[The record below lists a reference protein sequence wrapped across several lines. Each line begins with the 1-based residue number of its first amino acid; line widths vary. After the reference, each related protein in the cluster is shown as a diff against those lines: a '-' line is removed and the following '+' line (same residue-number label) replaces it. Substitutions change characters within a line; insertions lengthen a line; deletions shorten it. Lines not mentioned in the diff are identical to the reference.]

1 MKLLSKDINTSD
13 AETKDTCNND
23 KYHTPEQALKI
34 LFGYDSFRAGQKSVI
49 DSILA
54 GRDAFAVMPTGA
66 GKSVCYQI
74 PAVLLPGI
82 TLVVSPLISLM
93 QDQVKALNE
102 AGVPAAFI
110 NSSLSEKDYNET
122 IRRAR
127 QGVYKIIYIAPE
139 RLVTEGFLA
148 LAKSVP
154 ISMVTV
160 DEAHCISQWGQ
171 DFRPSYL
178 KIPEF
183 VRTLPIRPV
192 IGAFT
197 ATATR
202 EVREDIIRMLELSD
216 PHVAVTGFD
225 RKNLY
230 FEVRHDKDKYR
241 SIRDYLLA
249 HPDSSG
255 VIYCAT
261 RKNVE
266 EVCDR
271 LLADG
276 FRATRYHAGL
286 SDEERRANQE
296 AFTYDDAPIMVATN
310 AFGMGIDKSNVRF
323 VLHYNMPKNME
334 SYYQEAGRAGRD
346 GTKADCIL
354 FYSGQ
359 DVITNQFFIEQD
371 RDNEEL
377 TGEAL
382 EEVRRQDRERLKKM
396 TFYCHTTDCL
406 RDYMLRYFGEFGSNY
421 CGNCSNCLNT
431 FETID
436 ITELAN
442 DLIGCILTSGMR
454 FGVNVILD
462 TLRGSK
468 NEKVLRFGLDS
479 NRYYATHAQDTIVFL
494 RQVLN
499 YLVLTDYLVV
509 TDDQFPIVKVKEKGL
524 SFYAESGEFRPV
536 LTMKAARKTTQTPAK
551 AGQLPGTDKS
561 GRKRSSLHTGSDPF
575 EALRRLRTEIA
586 RAQHIPPYL
595 VFSDKSLESMCVLLP
610 QTKTEML
617 AVHGV
622 GELKYQKY
630 GEQFLALCQK
640 LAGESEEF

>member
-1 MKLLSKDINTSD
+1 MKQQQDKNDI
-13 AETKDTCNND
+13 
-23 KYHTPEQALKI
+23 LKTYY
-34 LFGYDSFRAGQKSVI
+34 GYDTFRDGQEELI
-49 DSILA
+49 DCLLNGQDVCGI
-54 GRDAFAVMPTGA
+54 MPTGA
-66 GKSVCYQI
+66 GKSVCYQV
-74 PAVLLPGI
+74 PALLLPHV

-93 QDQVKALNE
+93 KDQVRALNQM
-102 AGVPAAFI
+102 GVHAAYL
-110 NSSLSEKDYNET
+110 NSSLSWNQYKKALAYAKEG
-122 IRRAR
+122 R
-127 QGVYKIIYIAPE
+127 YKIIYVAPE
-139 RLVTEGFLA
+139 RLLTEDFLEFA
-148 LAKSVP
+148 ASTP
-154 ISMVTV
+154 ISLLAV
-160 DEAHCISQWGQ
+160 DEAHCVSQWGQ

-216 PHVAVTGFD
+216 PQVAVTGFD
-225 RKNLY
+225 RKNLS

-346 GTKADCIL
+346 GAKADCIL

-479 NRYYATHAQDTIVFL
+479 NRYYATHARDTIVFL

>member
-1 MKLLSKDINTSD
+1 MSKAIKE
-13 AETKDTCNND
+13 AE
-23 KYHTPEQALKI
+23 KI
-34 LFGYDSFRAGQKSVI
+34 LKQYYGYDHFREGQIPVI
-49 DSILA
+49 EAVLE
-54 GRDAFAVMPTGA
+54 GRDVLGIMPTGA
-66 GKSVCYQI
+66 GKSVCYQV
-74 PAVLLPGI
+74 PALMMKGI
-82 TLVVSPLISLM
+82 TIVISPLISLM
-93 QDQVKALNE
+93 KDQVGTLNQM
-102 AGVPAAFI
+102 GVHAAFL
-110 NSSLSEKDYNET
+110 NSSLTSGQYYK
-122 IRRAR
+122 ALQLAK
-127 QGVYKIIYIAPE
+127 QGRYKIIYVAPE
-139 RLVTEGFLA
+139 RLETESFLDFA
-148 LAKSVP
+148 LSEQVQ
-154 ISMVTV
+154 ISFVAV
-160 DEAHCISQWGQ
+160 DEAHCVSQWGQ
-171 DFRPSYL
+171 DFRPGYL
-178 KIPEF
+178 KILDF
-183 VRTLPIRPV
+183 LDRLSYRPV
-192 IGAFT
+192 VGAYT
-197 ATATR
+197 ATATA
-202 EVREDIIRMLELSD
+202 EVREDILDILRLQNPYVET
-216 PHVAVTGFD
+216 TGFD
-225 RKNLY
+225 RGNL
-230 FEVRHDKDKYR
+230 FFAVKKPVDKYKELV
-241 SIRDYLLA
+241 SYLKEKGYDTSG
-249 HPDSSG
+249 DSG
-255 VIYCAT
+255 IIYCLT
-261 RKNVE
+261 RKSVE
-266 EVCDR
+266 QVSFDLRNE
-271 LLADG
+271 G
-276 FRATRYHAGL
+276 FSVTRYHAGL
-286 SDEERRANQE
+286 SDEERKENQE
-296 AFTYDDAPIMVATN
+296 NFIYGKRQIMVATN
-310 AFGMGIDKSNVRF
+310 AFGMGIDKPDVRF
-323 VLHYNMPKNME
+323 VIHYNMPKNME

-346 GTKADCIL
+346 GAKADCIL

-382 EEVRRQDRERLKKM
+382 EDVRRQDRERLKKM

-610 QTKTEML
+610 QTKNEML

>member
-1 MKLLSKDINTSD
+1 MMKKQQ
-13 AETKDTCNND
+13 D
-23 KYHTPEQALKI
+23 KYDILKTYY
-34 LFGYDSFRAGQKSVI
+34 GYDTFRDGQEELI
-49 DSILA
+49 DCLLNGQDVCGI
-54 GRDAFAVMPTGA
+54 MPTGA
-66 GKSVCYQI
+66 GKSVCYQV
-74 PAVLLPGI
+74 PALLLPHV

-93 QDQVKALNE
+93 KDQVRALNQM
-102 AGVPAAFI
+102 GVHAAYL
-110 NSSLSEKDYNET
+110 NSSLSWNQYKKALAYAKEG
-122 IRRAR
+122 R
-127 QGVYKIIYIAPE
+127 YKIIYVAPE
-139 RLVTEGFLA
+139 RLLTEDFLDFA
-148 LAKSVP
+148 ASTPSSLLA
-154 ISMVTV
+154 V
-160 DEAHCISQWGQ
+160 DEAHCGSQWGQ

-178 KIPEF
+178 KILEF
-183 VRTLPIRPV
+183 VRTLPIGPV

-286 SDEERRANQE
+286 SDEERRTNQE

-346 GTKADCIL
+346 GAKADCIL

-536 LTMKAARKTTQTPAK
+536 L
-551 AGQLPGTDKS
+551 
-561 GRKRSSLHTGSDPF
+561 
-575 EALRRLRTEIA
+575 
-586 RAQHIPPYL
+586 
-595 VFSDKSLESMCVLLP
+595 SM
-610 QTKTEML
+610 
-617 AVHGV
+617 
-622 GELKYQKY
+622 
-630 GEQFLALCQK
+630 
-640 LAGESEEF
+640 